1 MDDKGAVIKEF
12 RERGDKAVEALT
24 RELTKLRTGR
34 ASVALLDGISADYY
48 GNETPLN
55 QMANITTPEPRLI
68 TVQPWD
74 VSQIG
79 AIEKAI
85 LASDLGL
92 TPANDGKL
100 IRLPIPQLT
109 EERRKEI
116 AKLAKKYG
124 EECKVSVRNARR
136 DANDALKKL
145 EKDKVVTEDE
155 HKKAHDD
162 VQKVTDEEV
171 KKVDGL
177 VAKKEKDIM
186 EV

>member
-1 MDDKGAVIKEF
+1 MEEKAKVIREF

-24 RELTKLRTGR
+24 RELSKLRTGR
-34 ASVALLDGISADYY
+34 ASVSVLDGVTVDYY
-48 GNETPLN
+48 GTQTPLS
-55 QMANITTPEPRLI
+55 QMANLSVPEPRLI

-74 VSQIG
+74 VSQID

-85 LASDLGL
+85 MLSDLGL

-116 AKLAKKYG
+116 VKTAKKYG

-145 EKDKVVTEDE
+145 EKDKAITEDD
-155 HKKAHDD
+155 HKKAHDE
-162 VQKVTDEEV
+162 VQKVTDSEV
-171 KKVDGL
+171 ARVDEL
-177 VAKKEKDIM
+177 VGKKEKDIL
-186 EV
+186 EI

>member
-1 MDDKGAVIKEF
+1 MDDKTKVIKEF
-12 RERGDKAVEALT
+12 RERGDKAVDALT
-24 RELTKLRTGR
+24 KELAKLRTGR
-34 ASVALLDGISADYY
+34 ASVAILDGITVDYY
-48 GNETPLN
+48 GTETLLN
-55 QMANITTPEPRLI
+55 QMANLSVPEPRLI

-74 VSQIG
+74 ISQIG
-79 AIEKAI
+79 AIEKA
-85 LASDLGL
+85 LMASDLGL

-136 DANDALKKL
+136 DANDEFKKL
-145 EKDKVVTEDE
+145 EKDKVITEDE
-155 HKKAHDD
+155 HKKSHDD
-162 VQKVTDEEV
+162 VQKVTDQEV
-171 KKVDGL
+171 KRVDEL
-177 VAKKEKDIM
+177 VAKKEKEIM

>member
-1 MDDKGAVIKEF
+1 MDDKKKVINGF

-24 RELTKLRTGR
+24 KELAKLRTGR
-34 ASVALLDGISADYY
+34 ASVAILDGVTVDYY
-48 GNETPLN
+48 GTGTPLN
-55 QMANITTPEPRLI
+55 QMANLSVPEPRLI

-74 VSQIG
+74 ISQIG
-79 AIEKAI
+79 AIEKAL

-124 EECKVSVRNARR
+124 EERKVSVRNARR
-136 DANDALKKL
+136 DANDEFKKL
-145 EKDKVVTEDE
+145 EKDKVITEDD

-171 KKVDGL
+171 KKIDEL
-177 VAKKEKDIM
+177 VAKKEKEIM